1 MNQDLSYKNKR
12 IWELDFLRG
21 FCILLMIIDHTFYDL
36 AFIFQGEWFGSLEGE
51 GFLYLLTDFSK
62 SVFFP
67 SLGRKII
74 RPVAVFCFI
83 FISGISCSFSHSNF
97 KRGLRL
103 AAVALVLTVATYGL
117 DFLMQQE
124 NQLIIRFGILHLLA
138 VSILI
143 YCLLRRFGKIAM
155 ALIGILAIILG
166 TYYLYNPLET
176 NISYMA
182 ILVKSTTNFYSADYF
197 PILPFIG
204 YFLIGAALG
213 PLLYKHRTSLFPIDN
228 LNRIRPVLF
237 FGRNA
242 LIVYLIHQPVI
253 YAILYLIGWI
263 FLTNAR

>member
-1 MNQDLSYKNKR
+1 MNRDFDYKKR

-21 FCILLMIIDHTFYDL
+21 FCILLMIIDHIFYDL
-36 AFIFQGEWFGSLEGE
+36 AFIFQEEWFGGIEGE
-51 GFLYLLTDFSK
+51 GLLYLITDFSRT
-62 SVFFP
+62 VYFP
-67 SLGRKII
+67 SLARKII
-74 RPVAVFCFI
+74 RPIAVFLFI
-83 FISGISCSFSHSNF
+83 FISGISCSFSHSNI
-97 KRGLRL
+97 KRGIRL
-103 AAVALVLTVATYGL
+103 AVVALALTAVNFGL
-117 DFLMQQE
+117 DFLMQQQD
-124 NQLIIRFGILHLLA
+124 QLTIRFGILHLLA
-138 VSILI
+138 SSILI
-143 YCLLRRFGKIAM
+143 FCLLKRLGKLAMVVIA
-155 ALIGILAIILG
+155 ILAIIFG

-182 ILVKSTTNFYSADYF
+182 ILVKSTTNLYSADYF

-263 FLTNAR
+263 R